1 LCNEHNL
8 EEKDIPRSL
17 RATFEFLVTYVI
29 YDIHIAVSLYFSEL
43 DEIREALRENDKI
56 GVIKKMFL
64 RKDLLRKVKQHD
76 AKLSNVLQ
84 TFQVRSPFVICVTSP
99 TCHPQ
104 AELSLDIRFAQLAEG
119 LRVPY
124 LQVANDS
131 S

>member
-1 LCNEHNL
+1 MLYISDN
-8 EEKDIPRSL
+8 
-17 RATFEFLVTYVI
+17 
-29 YDIHIAVSLYFSEL
+29 HIAVSLYFSEL

-99 TCHPQ
+99 TYHLQ